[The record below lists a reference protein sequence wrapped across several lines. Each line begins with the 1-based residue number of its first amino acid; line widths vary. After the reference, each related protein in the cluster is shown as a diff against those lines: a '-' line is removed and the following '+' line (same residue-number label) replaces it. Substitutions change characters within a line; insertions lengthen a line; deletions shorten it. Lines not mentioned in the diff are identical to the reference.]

1 MMFKFIS
8 VFALKPG
15 YDPDDTYKL
24 WLSEHAPNVKA
35 IQLPEL
41 KKYVIGRV
49 VNNPNPG
56 ENFFGVAQLSYA
68 TLEDVLRAQGRQ
80 NASPKD
86 EFANRLVNSRRVIIE
101 EEDIIK

>member
-1 MMFKFIS
+1 MFKFIS

-15 YDPDDTYKL
+15 YDADDTYKL
-24 WLSEHAPNVKA
+24 WLKEHAPNVKA
-35 IQLPEL
+35 IQSPEL

-49 VNNPNPG
+49 VHNPTPG
-56 ENFFGVAQLSYA
+56 EKFFGVAQLSYD
-68 TLEDVLRAQGRQ
+68 TLEDALRAQDRQ

-101 EEDIIK
+101 EKDVMK